1 LEITGSP
8 LFGFLRRKGL
18 PLTPSLHAA
27 LINPV
32 VLVIEDELGDAELIR
47 WQLQESEED
56 NFSVQLADSLA
67 SARALIIDK
76 GIEPDVVLLDLNLPD
91 SLGPATVEAC
101 RQLTEAPIV
110 VLTGMDDSAATR
122 AAIEAG
128 AEDYL
133 TKGGS
138 STTLRRAI
146 RYALL
151 RYQRDADARLAATVF
166 SHAREGVMITDPT
179 GAIIDVN
186 LAFTRITGYGRDDV
200 IGTNPRVLK
209 SGRHSDEFYRAM
221 WRELI
226 DKGHWY
232 GEIWNRRKTGEVYAE
247 LLTISAVRDG
257 RGRVRHLV
265 GMFTDITQLKEHEQQ
280 LERIAHYDVLTGL
293 PNRVLVSD
301 RLHQAMAR
309 ARRHDQKL
317 VLAYIDLD
325 GFKAV
330 NDDNGHDV
338 GDRLLM
344 EIADRMRKCLRE
356 YDTVARLGG
365 DEFVAVLADLRDHA
379 ASLPLIQRLLSAIA
393 EPVILDGKVL
403 HVSASIGLTYYPQTE
418 DVEADQLLRQADQ
431 AMYLAKLAGKNC
443 YHIFDTEQDRNA
455 RGQHEGIE
463 RIRLGLQ
470 QQEFRLF
477 YQPKVNMRT
486 GDVVGVE
493 ALIRWQHPDLGLLA
507 PGAFLPTVEQHP
519 LGVDLGLWVLE
530 AALSQIES
538 WLSAGLAMRVSVN
551 VSALQLQRP
560 DFVDRLQALL
570 QRHPTVPPELLEL
583 EVLETNALADIS
595 KATGVIQA
603 CNHIG
608 VDFALDDF
616 GTGYSSLLYLK
627 RLPAK
632 ILKIDQSF
640 VRDMLHDLN
649 DLAIL
654 EGVLG
659 LAKAFGRQ
667 VIAEGVETEAHGTLL
682 LQLGCELAQGYA
694 IARPMPADDLPIWI
708 GGWRP
713 QPGWRGVTPMP
724 ADGLPILYASIEH
737 RAWWLGIEDF
747 LAGRR
752 DRPPNL
758 DHQECRFGKWLASL
772 PASHGLRQQP
782 PFADLLT
789 DHEAVHRLVAQAVD
803 QSVGG
808 RMIEAQQSLAEAR
821 QISDRLLHGMSWLAN
836 L

>member
-1 LEITGSP
+1 M
-8 LFGFLRRKGL
+8 
-18 PLTPSLHAA
+18 TPSLQAA
-27 LINPV
+27 PVNPI

-47 WQLQESEED
+47 WQLQESDED
-56 NFSVQLADSLA
+56 KFIVQLADSLA
-67 SARALIIDK
+67 AARTLIVE
-76 GIEPDVVLLDLNLPD
+76 GGVEPDVVLLDLNLPD
-91 SLGPATVEAC
+91 SHGPGTVEAC

-110 VLTGMDDSAATR
+110 VLTGMDDNAATR

-128 AEDYL
+128 AEDFL
-133 TKGGS
+133 TKGGNS
-138 STTLRRAI
+138 STLRRAI
-146 RYALL
+146 QYALL
-151 RYQRDADARLAATVF
+151 RHQRDADARLAATVF

-179 GAIIDVN
+179 GTIVEVN
-186 LAFTRITGYGRDDV
+186 LAFTRITGYSRDEV
-200 IGTNPRVLK
+200 IGANPRVLK
-209 SGRHSDEFYRAM
+209 SGRHSDEFYRAL

-309 ARRHDQKL
+309 VRRHDQKL

-330 NDDNGHDV
+330 NDENGHDV

-379 ASLPLIQRLLSAIA
+379 ASLPLIQRLLTAVA
-393 EPVILDGKVL
+393 EPVSVDGKML
-403 HVSASIGLTYYPQTE
+403 RVSASIGLTYYPQADE
-418 DVEADQLLRQADQ
+418 VEADQLLRQADQ

-443 YHIFDTEQDRNA
+443 FHVFDTEQDRNV

-470 QQEFRLF
+470 QREFRLF

-493 ALIRWQHPDLGLLA
+493 ALIRWQHPELGLLA
-507 PGAFLPTVEQHP
+507 PAAFLPTVEQHP
-519 LGVDLGLWVLE
+519 LGVDLGLWVLD
-530 AALSQIES
+530 AALTQIEI

-560 DFVDRLQALL
+560 DFVERLQALL
-570 QRHPTVPPELLEL
+570 AQHPTVSPDLLEL
-583 EVLETNALADIS
+583 EVLETNALADIG

-608 VDFALDDF
+608 VNFALDDF

-632 ILKIDQSF
+632 VLKIDQSF

-694 IARPMPADDLPIWI
+694 IARPMPADDLPSWI

-713 QPGWRGVTPMP
+713 EPGWRGVMPMP
-724 ADGLPILYASIEH
+724 AESLPILYASIEH
-737 RAWWLGIEDF
+737 RAWLLGVGDF
-747 LAGRR
+747 IAGRR
-752 DRPPNL
+752 DRPPLL
-758 DHQECRFGKWLASL
+758 DHRDCRFGKWLASI
-772 PASHGLRQQP
+772 PAGHALRQTTD
-782 PFADLLT
+782 FTDLLA
-789 DHEAVHRLVAQAVD
+789 DHETVHTLAALAVD

-808 RMIEAQQSLAEAR
+808 RLTEAQQSLANAHH
-821 QISDRLLHGMSWLAN
+821 ISARLLGRMIALAN
-836 L
+836 V